1 MGMAWL
7 MSEARVLASVDVADG
22 HRDRA
27 KGLLGRRS
35 LDGAFAIPNCRW
47 VHTVGMRFPID
58 VAFVDA
64 NNVVIKIVT
73 MKRHRLGLPVTHAC
87 AVIEAS
93 AGAFERWGLQ
103 VGNPIEIREADPDS
117 AH

>member
-7 MSEARVLASVDVADG
+7 MSEARVLASLDIACG
-22 HRDRA
+22 HRERA
-27 KGLLGRRS
+27 KGLLGRES
-35 LDGAFAIPNCRW
+35 LEGAFAIPKCRW

-58 VAFVDA
+58 VAFVDS

-73 MKRHRLGLPVTHAC
+73 MKRHRIGLPVSQSRT
-87 AVIEAS
+87 VVEAT

-103 VGNPIEIREADPDS
+103 VGNPIEIRETAPD
-117 AH
+117 ATP